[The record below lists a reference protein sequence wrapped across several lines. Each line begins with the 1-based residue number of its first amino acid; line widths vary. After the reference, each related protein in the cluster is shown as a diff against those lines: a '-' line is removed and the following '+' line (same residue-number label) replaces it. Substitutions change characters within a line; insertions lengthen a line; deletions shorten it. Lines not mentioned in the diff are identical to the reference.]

1 MRFDRS
7 DGVFCHVTS
16 LPGPH
21 GIGDLGDGAAAFL
34 SFLEEAGVDYWQVCP
49 LGPTIG
55 AAGESPYQSPSAFAG
70 NPLLID
76 LEGLVEDGWLEPDD
90 LEPIPEFPDDRVDYG
105 AVREYKHPRLETAFE
120 RFEAEPDAGSAR
132 SVDGSGSAGT
142 LDAFRDREP
151 WVEEY
156 ALFRAIS
163 ADRPED
169 TWVEWPEPLRTRDP
183 DALAAAREEHAEE
196 VRYHAFVQWTFDRQ
210 WAALREVAA
219 EAGVEIVGD
228 VPIYVAL
235 DSADVWANPEAF
247 RLDEGNRP
255 AAVAGVPPNAGD
267 DGQRWGNPVYDWERL
282 AENDYGWWMD
292 RFRRLFDLAD
302 VARLDHFLGFVRY
315 WAIPADADDPAAGEW
330 HDGPGRALFEAVE
343 REFGE
348 APFIAED
355 LGFEDARMD
364 DLMAEF
370 GFPGMRVPQYAN
382 WTEAGNPYQPMH
394 YPERVVG
401 YTSTHDTDTWVGYY
415 EDLAPEERDA
425 LRYNLGYGGDR
436 PIEWAIIEEVWSS
449 EAILAMTT
457 VQDLLGLGSD
467 ARFNEP
473 GTVDGNWE
481 WRVERDALSDDLA
494 GRLRE
499 LGEFHVR

>member
-21 GIGDLGDGAAAFL
+21 GIGDLGDGAATFL
-34 SFLEEAGVDYWQVCP
+34 SFLGESGVDYWQVCP

-76 LEGLVEDGWLEPDD
+76 LGGLVDDGWLDAST
-90 LEPIPEFPDDRVDYG
+90 LEPVPAFPTDRVDYE
-105 AVREYKHPRLETAFE
+105 AVREYKLPLLRTAFE
-120 RFEAEPDAGSAR
+120 RFDEATSEPDSEE
-132 SVDGSGSAGT
+132 VDGAAESF
-142 LDAFRDREP
+142 DAFRERES
-151 WVEEY
+151 WVREY
-156 ALFRAIS
+156 ALFRALS
-163 ADRPED
+163 AARPED
-169 TWVEWPEPLRTRDP
+169 TWVEWPDPLRTRDP

-196 VRYHAFVQWTFDRQ
+196 IRYHEFLQWTFDRQ

-219 EAGVEIVGD
+219 DEGVEIVGD

-235 DSADVWANPEAF
+235 DSADVWANPSAF
-247 RLDEGNRP
+247 RLDEANRP
-255 AAVAGVPPNAGD
+255 TAVAGVPPNPGD

-282 AENDYGWWMD
+282 ADDDYGWWMD
-292 RFRRLFDLAD
+292 RFRRLFELAD

-330 HDGPGRALFEAVE
+330 HDGPGRALFETVE
-343 REFGE
+343 RELGA

-382 WTEAGNPYQPMH
+382 WAEAGNPYQPMH
-394 YPERVVG
+394 YPENVVG

-415 EDLAPEERDA
+415 EKLPSNQRDA
-425 LRYNLGYGGDR
+425 LHYNLGVADDR
-436 PIEWAIIEEVWSS
+436 PIEWEIIDEVWSS
-449 EAILAMTT
+449 EAIIAMTT
-457 VQDLLGLGSD
+457 VQDLLGRGSD
-467 ARFNEP
+467 ARLNEP

-481 WRVERDALSDDLA
+481 WRVEADALDDGLA
-494 GRLRE
+494 ERLRE

>member
-16 LPGPH
+16 LPGDH
-21 GIGDLGDGAAAFL
+21 GIGDLGEGAASFL
-34 SFLEEAGVDYWQVCP
+34 SFLGDAEVDYWQTCP
-49 LGPTIG
+49 VGPTIG

-76 LEGLVEDGWLEPDD
+76 LDGLVDDGWLTRED
-90 LEPIPEFPDDRVDYG
+90 LEPVPEFPTDRVAYEE
-105 AVREYKHPRLETAFE
+105 VRSYKLPLLRTAFE
-120 RFEAEPDAGSAR
+120 RFEAATDAADR
-132 SVDGSGSAGT
+132 ADTTVEF
-142 LDAFRDREP
+142 DAFRDREP
-151 WVEEY
+151 WVDDY

-163 ADRPED
+163 AARPED
-169 TWVEWPEPLRTRDP
+169 TWVEWPDPLRTRDP
-183 DALAAAREEHAEE
+183 DALDAAREEHAET
-196 VRYHAFVQWTFDRQ
+196 VRYHEFVQWTFDRQ
-210 WAALREVAA
+210 WTDLRRTAA
-219 EAGVEIVGD
+219 EEGVGIVGD

-247 RLDEGNRP
+247 RLDDDNRP
-255 AAVAGVPPNAGD
+255 TMVAGVPPNPGD

-282 AENDYGWWMD
+282 AEADYDWWIR

-302 VARLDHFLGFVRY
+302 IARLDHFLGFVRY
-315 WAIPADADDPAAGEW
+315 WGIPADDDDPAAGEW
-330 HDGPGRALFEAVE
+330 YDGPGRDLFETVE

-355 LGFEDARMD
+355 LGFDDARMD

-382 WTEAGNPYQPMH
+382 WCEGGNEYQPMN
-394 YPERVVG
+394 YPESVVG

-415 EDLAPEERDA
+415 ADLPADQRDC
-425 LRYNLGYGGDR
+425 LHYNLGVDDDR
-436 PIEWAIIEEVWSS
+436 PIEWEIIEDVWSS
-449 EAILAMTT
+449 EAVLAMTT
-457 VQDLLGLGSD
+457 VQDLLGLGSE

-473 GTVDGNWE
+473 GTLDGNWE
-481 WRVERDALSDDLA
+481 WRVERDALSEELA

-499 LGEFHVR
+499 LGAFHVR

>member
-16 LPGPH
+16 LPGPY
-21 GIGDLGDGAAAFL
+21 GIGDLGDGAAAFC
-34 SFLEEAGVDYWQVCP
+34 SFLGEAEVDYWQVCP
-49 LGPTIG
+49 LGPTSS

-76 LEGLVEDGWLEPDD
+76 PAGLVDDGWLDPSD
-90 LEPIPEFPDDRVDYG
+90 LEPLPEFPTDRVDYD
-105 AVREYKHPRLETAFE
+105 AVREYKLPLLRTAFE
-120 RFEAEPDAGSAR
+120 RFDGTSTPATEEARAAI
-132 SVDGSGSAGT
+132 
-142 LDAFRDREP
+142 DAFRDREP
-151 WVEEY
+151 WVADY
-156 ALFRAIS
+156 ALFRALS
-163 ADRPED
+163 AARPED

-183 DALAAAREEHAEE
+183 DALRRAREDHAET
-196 VRYHAFVQWTFDRQ
+196 VRYHEFVQWTFDRQ
-210 WAALREVAA
+210 WADLRATAA
-219 EAGVEIVGD
+219 EEGVAIVGD

-235 DSADVWANPEAF
+235 DSADVWASPEAF

-255 AAVAGVPPNAGD
+255 TVVAGVPPNPGD
-267 DGQRWGNPVYDWERL
+267 DGQRWGNPVYDWDRL
-282 AENDYGWWMD
+282 AESGYDWWID
-292 RFRRLFDLAD
+292 RFRRLFELAD

-330 HDGPGRALFEAVE
+330 HEGPGRALFDTVE
-343 REFGE
+343 RELGE

-355 LGFEDARMD
+355 LGFADARMD

-370 GFPGMRVPQYAN
+370 GFPGMRVPQYAD
-382 WTEAGNPYQPMH
+382 WCEGGNAYQPMH
-394 YPERVVG
+394 YPEDVVG

-415 EDLAPEERDA
+415 EDLPAEQHDC
-425 LRYNLGYGGDR
+425 LHYNLGFDGDGA
-436 PIEWAIIEEVWSS
+436 IEWEIIEDVWSS
-449 EAILAMTT
+449 EAVLAMTT

-473 GTVDGNWE
+473 GTVEGNWE
-481 WRVERDALSDDLA
+481 WRVDGDALTDDLA

-499 LGEFHVR
+499 LGAFHVR

>member
-1 MRFDRS
+1 MTFDRS

-21 GIGDLGDGAAAFL
+21 GIGDLGEGATAFL
-34 SFLEEAGVDYWQVCP
+34 SFLGDAEVDYWQICP
-49 LGPTIG
+49 IGPTIG

-76 LEGLVEDGWLEPDD
+76 LNGLVEDGLLTRDDIEPV
-90 LEPIPEFPDDRVDYG
+90 PELPTDRVDYAG
-105 AVREYKHPRLETAFE
+105 VREYKQPLLRRAFE
-120 RFEAEPDAGSAR
+120 RFEAGDGEPSLAAAD
-132 SVDGSGSAGT
+132 
-142 LDAFRDREP
+142 LDAFREREP
-151 WVEEY
+151 WMTEY

-163 ADRPED
+163 AARPED
-169 TWVEWPEPLRTRDP
+169 TWVEWPDPLRTREP
-183 DALAAAREEHAEE
+183 GALDAAREEHAET
-196 VRYHAFVQWTFDRQ
+196 VRYHEFVQWTFDRQ
-210 WAALREVAA
+210 WAALRERAA
-219 EAGVEIVGD
+219 TEGVELVGD

-247 RLDEGNRP
+247 RLDEDNRP
-255 AAVAGVPPNAGD
+255 TVVAGVPPNPGD
-267 DGQRWGNPVYDWERL
+267 DGQRWGNPVYDWDRL
-282 AENDYGWWMD
+282 AETGYDWWTR

-315 WAIPADADDPAAGEW
+315 WGIPAESDDPADGEW
-330 HDGPGRALFEAVE
+330 YDGPGRELFETVE

-355 LGFEDARMD
+355 LGFDDARMD
-364 DLMAEF
+364 DLMTEF

-382 WTEAGNPYQPMH
+382 WCEGGNEYQPMN
-394 YPERVVG
+394 YPEGVVG

-415 EDLAPEERDA
+415 ADLPTEQRDC
-425 LRYNLGYGGDR
+425 LHYNLGVDDDQ
-436 PIEWAIIEEVWSS
+436 PIEWGIIEDVWSS
-449 EAILAMTT
+449 EAVLAMTT
-457 VQDLLGLGSD
+457 TQDLLGLGSD

-473 GTVDGNWE
+473 GTLDGNWE
-481 WRVERDALSDDLA
+481 WRVERDALSTELA

-499 LGEFHVR
+499 LGAFHVR